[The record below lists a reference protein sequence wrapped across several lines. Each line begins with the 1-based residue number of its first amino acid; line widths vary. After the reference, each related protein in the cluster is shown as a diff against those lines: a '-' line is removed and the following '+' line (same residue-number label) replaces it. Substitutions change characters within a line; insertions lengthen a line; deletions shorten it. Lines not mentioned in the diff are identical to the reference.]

1 MTAADSPKEAYQAAL
16 RFLARRSHSR
26 WELFTKVTRKGF
38 SRRDINQ
45 ALDRLEELGYL
56 NDRAFALE
64 YSRYRL
70 KQSPRGRKLL
80 ALELVKR
87 GIPRELIESVLSEV
101 YQEFSEEDLISGLV
115 EKWRRAHPGDVSDT
129 EIKKLSQS
137 LGRKGF
143 GWEGIRQGVSELE
156 DKQ

>member
-1 MTAADSPKEAYQAAL
+1 MTDGDHATDAYQAAL
-16 RFLARRSHSR
+16 RYLARRSHSR

-38 SRRDINQ
+38 PRRDINR

-56 NDRAFALE
+56 NDRSFALE

-80 ALELVKR
+80 AVELLKR
-87 GIPRELIESVLSEV
+87 GIARELTEEVLAEV
-101 YQEFSEEDLISGLV
+101 YQEFPEEELVSGLV
-115 EKWRRAHPGDVSDT
+115 QKWRRTHPGEIT
-129 EIKKLSQS
+129 GAEIKKLSQS

-143 GWEGIRQGVSELE
+143 GWEQIRMGISGLTDEW
-156 DKQ
+156 

>member
-1 MTAADSPKEAYQAAL
+1 MDAYQAAL

-38 SRRDINQ
+38 SRSDINRS
-45 ALDRLEELGYL
+45 LDRLEELGYL

-80 ALELVKR
+80 AVELMKR
-87 GIPRELIESVLSEV
+87 GISRELVEEVLSEV
-101 YQEFSEEDLISGLV
+101 YREFPEEDLISGLV
-115 EKWRRAHPGDVSDT
+115 EKWRRTHPYEVTDA
-129 EIKKLSQS
+129 ERKKLSQS

-143 GWEGIRQGVSELE
+143 GWEQIRMGISGL
-156 DKQ
+156 DDGW

>member
-1 MTAADSPKEAYQAAL
+1 MTAAASPMDAYQAAL

-26 WELFTKVTRKGF
+26 WELFTKVARKGF
-38 SRRDINQ
+38 PRGDINR

-87 GIPRELIESVLSEV
+87 GISRELIDDVLSDV
-101 YQEFSEEDLISGLV
+101 YQEFPEEDLISGLV
-115 EKWRRAHPGDVSDT
+115 EKWRRTHSDDVTDA
-129 EIKKLSQS
+129 EVKKLSHS

-143 GWEGIRQGVSELE
+143 GWEGIRRGVSGL
-156 DKQ
+156 DHRQ

>member
-1 MTAADSPKEAYQAAL
+1 MTTAASPKGAYQSAL

-38 SRRDINQ
+38 SRGDINQ

-56 NDRAFALE
+56 DDRAFALE
-64 YSRYRL
+64 YCQYRL

-80 ALELVKR
+80 GLELVKR
-87 GIPRELIESVLSEV
+87 GISRELIDGVLSEV
-101 YQEFSEEDLISGLV
+101 YQDFPEVDLISGLV
-115 EKWRRAHPGDVSDT
+115 EKWRRTHPGDVTDE

-143 GWEGIRQGVSELE
+143 GWDSIHQGISGLE